1 MKKNS
6 FPPPS
11 YNERHGYNDLYL
23 DSLDDDDMG
32 ESKKNIIGAL
42 AAGIV
47 GHAATIVL
55 YSVIINGLLS
65 IARESRLFDWQIS
78 FRNLVTAVFLVQAL
92 RIWDRAIRSRQR

>member
-11 YNERHGYNDLYL
+11 YNERHGYDLY
-23 DSLDDDDMG
+23 DEVTDDDD
-32 ESKKNIIGAL
+32 ESKPKL
-42 AAGIV
+42 AAALLTGLV
-47 GHAATIVL
+47 GHAATILL
-55 YSVIINGLLS
+55 YSVIINGLIS
-65 IARESRLFDWQIS
+65 IAQESRVFDWQIS

>member
-11 YNERHGYNDLYL
+11 YNERHGYDDLYS
-23 DSLDDDDMG
+23 DSLDDEG
-32 ESKKNIIGAL
+32 ESKKSIAGAL
-42 AAGIV
+42 AVGLI
-47 GHAATIVL
+47 GHAATILL

-65 IARESRLFDWQIS
+65 IARESRVFDWQIS

-92 RIWDRAIRSRQR
+92 RIWDRAIRSRQQ

>member
-1 MKKNS
+1 MKKNP

-11 YNERHGYNDLYL
+11 YNAMRGYDLYEE
-23 DSLDDDDMG
+23 STDDGD
-32 ESKKNIIGAL
+32 ESKKNIAGAL
-42 AAGIV
+42 AVGLI
-47 GHAATIVL
+47 GHAATILL

-65 IARESRLFDWQIS
+65 IARESRVFDWQIS

>member
-11 YNERHGYNDLYL
+11 YNERHGYDLY
-23 DSLDDDDMG
+23 DDNTYDDDESG
-32 ESKKNIIGAL
+32 ENVAVAL
-42 AAGIV
+42 LTGLL
-47 GHAATIVL
+47 GHAATILL
-55 YSVIINGLLS
+55 YSVIINGLFS
-65 IARESRLFDWQIS
+65 IARESRVFDWQIS

>member
-11 YNERHGYNDLYL
+11 YNERHGYDDLYS
-23 DSLDDDDMG
+23 DSLDDED
-32 ESKKNIIGAL
+32 ESKKSIAGAL
-42 AAGIV
+42 AVGFI
-47 GHAATIVL
+47 GHAATILL

-65 IARESRLFDWQIS
+65 IARESRVFDWQIS

-92 RIWDRAIRSRQR
+92 RIWDRAIRSRQQ

>member
-1 MKKNS
+1 M
-6 FPPPS
+6 
-11 YNERHGYNDLYL
+11 HGYDDLYL
-23 DSLDDDDMG
+23 DAEDDGD
-32 ESKKNIIGAL
+32 ESRKSVAVAL
-42 AAGIV
+42 FAGIV

-78 FRNLVTAVFLVQAL
+78 FRNLLTAVFLVQAL

>member
-1 MKKNS
+1 MKKKS

-11 YNERHGYNDLYL
+11 YNERHGYDLY
-23 DSLDDDDMG
+23 DDTEEVD
-32 ESKKNIIGAL
+32 ESKANLFAAL
-42 AAGIV
+42 LTGLL
-47 GHAATIVL
+47 GHAATILL

-65 IARESRLFDWQIS
+65 IGRESRVFDWQIS

>member
-11 YNERHGYNDLYL
+11 YNERHGYDLY
-23 DSLDDDDMG
+23 DDDDDEI
-32 ESKKNIIGAL
+32 ESKASVFAAL
-42 AAGIV
+42 LTGLL
-47 GHAATIVL
+47 GHAATILL

-65 IARESRLFDWQIS
+65 IGRESRLFDWQIS
-78 FRNLVTAVFLVQAL
+78 FRNLITAVFLVQAL

>member
-1 MKKNS
+1 MKKKS

-11 YNERHGYNDLYL
+11 YNERHGYDLY
-23 DSLDDDDMG
+23 DDTEDDDD
-32 ESKKNIIGAL
+32 ESKKNIAGAL
-42 AAGIV
+42 AVGLI
-47 GHAATIVL
+47 GHAATILL

-65 IARESRLFDWQIS
+65 IGRESRVFDWQIS